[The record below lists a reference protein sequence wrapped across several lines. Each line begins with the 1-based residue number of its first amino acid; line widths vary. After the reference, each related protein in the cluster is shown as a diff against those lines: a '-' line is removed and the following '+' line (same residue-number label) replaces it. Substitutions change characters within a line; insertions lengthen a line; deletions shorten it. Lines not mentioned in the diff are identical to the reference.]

1 MTMMMLATKC
11 GQGATRTDY
20 ELVDRQTYS
29 HRASERAEGLIMEWI
44 GLKKRKKKVL
54 ARYYLRLFVGRVL
67 SSLSRSTNIP
77 L

>member
-1 MTMMMLATKC
+1 MMMTLATKC

-29 HRASERAEGLIMEWI
+29 HRVSERAEGLIMEWI
-44 GLKKRKKKVL
+44 GLKKKKKVL